1 MKDSKHLG
9 VLMILAFVLLVMPAL
24 ASASDLKSGYTN
36 DIGVT
41 DTKTKPTYKTYKVPV
56 ASQDQFEESWFT
68 GNKMHMYLGLG
79 SLLAAGVAGMSA
91 PDSEGLV
98 AGAALQSSTN
108 TTHYYAANAAAALGG
123 AAVVSGLFFHL
134 EDINL
139 DSGFMDPD
147 MLHMLLGIAG
157 TAAYAYAISKA
168 PKVIGGPPA
177 GHASAGIAGAGL
189 MFTGIL
195 LEW

>member
-1 MKDSKHLG
+1 MNQTRHLG
-9 VLMILAFVLLVMPAL
+9 VFILLTFLLSSTLAFAG
-24 ASASDLKSGYTN
+24 DLKKSDYNNELGEINFQAPKNLKRYNASGETFDN
-36 DIGVT
+36 F
-41 DTKTKPTYKTYKVPV
+41 
-56 ASQDQFEESWFT
+56 QESWFT

-79 SLLAAGVAGMSA
+79 SLLAAGITGLTA
-91 PDSEGLV
+91 PDSEGVV
-98 AGAALQSSTN
+98 ATVPPQSSTN

-123 AAVVSGLFFHL
+123 AAIVSGLFFHL

-139 DSGFMDPD
+139 DSGLLDPD

-157 TAAYAYAISKA
+157 TAAYVYAISKA
-168 PKVIGGPPA
+168 PKVLGGPPA
-177 GHASAGIAGAGL
+177 GHPAAGIAGAGL